1 MAMDFFITIGMLVV
15 AGTNRRSVGS
25 LELTN
30 STNNPPQKNH
40 TKH

>member
-25 LELTN
+25 LAYQLYQQPT
-30 STNNPPQKNH
+30 
-40 TKH
+40 TKKPLN